1 MMRASPTDSPANETA
16 KQTAREPSGQVVV
29 TSQKRVACEGS
40 GDALGHPK
48 IWLNIGPDGR
58 VVCPY
63 CSRQFVHD
71 SQTA

>member
-1 MMRASPTDSPANETA
+1 MLAAPPKTSTDTSDR
-16 KQTAREPSGQVVV
+16 QTVI
-29 TSQKRVACEGS
+29 TSQKRVSCEGS
-40 GDALGHPK
+40 GGALGHPK

>member
-1 MMRASPTDSPANETA
+1 MMRASPTESPANE
-16 KQTAREPSGQVVV
+16 TAREPSGQTVL
-29 TSQKRVACEGS
+29 TSQKRVSCEGS
-40 GDALGHPK
+40 GGALGHPK